1 MVLMYDLTNRRYTGS
16 KTQLTEWIMQLAK
29 EHCPGESFFDV
40 FAGTGV
46 VADRASKLYKDI
58 YVNDF
63 LPSNYATYQA
73 FFGKGRY
80 SERRISQTIQL
91 LNSLNADDLDDN
103 YFSFSYGGKY
113 FSHDNAK
120 KIGYI
125 REYLEEHKADYS
137 PREHWILLTSLMF
150 STDKVAN
157 TVGHYDAFFQKLSNT
172 GDFILKP
179 IKPKDGSQFK
189 LYCEDSNKLAR
200 KLTCDVAYIDPPYNS
215 RQYSR
220 FYHVLDNLVTWDKP
234 ELFGVARKP
243 APANMSDY
251 SKTSAKKALKD
262 LIDNLDCKYIMVSYN
277 NTYNPKSSSSRNKIT
292 FEEITEILNEK
303 GETLE
308 FSKSHKH
315 FNAGNTKFDDHKEYV
330 FITKVK

>member
-1 MVLMYDLTNRRYTGS
+1 MYDLTNRRYTGS
-16 KTQLTEWIMQLAK
+16 KTQLTDWIMQLAN

-46 VADRASKLYKDI
+46 VADRASKFYKDI

-73 FFGKGRY
+73 FLGKGRY
-80 SERRISQTIQL
+80 SERRIEKTILQL
-91 LNSLNADDLDDN
+91 NGLNPEGIDEN
-103 YFSFSYGGKY
+103 YFSISYGDKY
-113 FSHDNAK
+113 FSHANAK
-120 KIGYI
+120 KIGHI
-125 REYLEEHKADYS
+125 REYLEEHKEEFS
-137 PREHWILLTSLMF
+137 PREYWILITSLMF
-150 STDKVAN
+150 SADKIAN
-157 TVGHYDAFFQKLSNT
+157 TVGHYDAFFQKVADK
-172 GDFILKP
+172 GDFLIKP

-189 LYCEDSNKLAR
+189 LYCEDSNKLVR
-200 KLTCDVAYIDPPYNS
+200 KIKADVAYIDPPYNS

-220 FYHVLDNLVTWDKP
+220 FYHVLDNLVTWEKP

-243 APANMSDY
+243 APVNMSDY
-251 SKTSAKKALKD
+251 SKTSAKRALED
-262 LIDNLDCKYIMVSYN
+262 LISNLDCKYIMVSYN
-277 NTYNPKSSSSRNKIT
+277 NTYNPKSNSSKNKIS
-292 FEEITEILNEK
+292 FEEITDILSK
-303 GETLE
+303 RGETLE